1 MPRHPLPPEALLDLR
16 RRRAGLAPRSPERRA
31 LMQQTAALYGV
42 SEDVLYRALRE
53 RARPKALNR
62 SDRGVPRVLP
72 QAELEHY
79 CEVIA
84 ALKIR
89 TSNKKGR
96 HLSTVQ
102 AIRLLEE
109 HGVETPAGLLRAP
122 AAVLTRTTVNRYL
135 RRWGFDYRTLT
146 RVPPAV
152 RFEARHSNECWQF
165 DLSPSDLKQVA
176 RPAWFEEGRGHPL
189 LMLYSVVDD
198 RSGVAYQEYHGV
210 YGEDVEAALRFLFN
224 AMAPKSDPDLPF
236 QGRPAMLYMDSGPI
250 GKSLIFHRVMDYLG
264 IEVRT
269 HMPKDS
275 DGLRPT
281 ARAKGKVERPFRS
294 VKEMHE
300 TLYHLHAPE
309 TEAEANAWLLR
320 FLIHYNRMP
329 HRREPHARID
339 DWLANLPPEGVR
351 AMCSWERFGT
361 FAREPERR
369 KVGVDARV
377 SLDGTLYQV
386 DPDLAGEDVILWW
399 GLFDNALY
407 VEHGE
412 RRFGP
417 YEPVGGPIPLHRYRS
432 FKKTKT
438 QQRAERIATLAE
450 QLALPGSVWGRPAA
464 SAGPAPGVAGAQTP
478 FVDPD
483 PFQDIAFPTA
493 VAAKRAIANDLG
505 IPLAKLPAEALAAL
519 DTALAASLRKADV
532 MAYARTHLK
541 PLRGG

>member
-1 MPRHPLPPEALLDLR
+1 MTRHQLPPEALLDLC
-16 RRRAGLAPRSPERRA
+16 RRRAALAPRSPERRA
-31 LMQQTAALYGV
+31 LIQQTAALYGV
-42 SEDVLYRALRE
+42 SEDALYRALRA

-62 SDRGVPRVLP
+62 ADRGVPRVLP
-72 QAELEHY
+72 PAELEHD

-122 AAVLTRTTVNRYL
+122 AAVLTRSTVNHYL
-135 RRWGFDYRTLT
+135 KQWGFDDRTLT

-152 RFEARHSNECWQF
+152 RFEARHSNDCWQF

-224 AMAPKSDPDLPF
+224 AMAPKSDPELPF

-275 DGLRPT
+275 DGRRPT

-339 DWLANLPPEGVR
+339 DWLANLPPDGVR

-377 SLDGTLYQV
+377 SLEGTLYQV

-417 YEPVGGPIPLHRYRS
+417 YDPVGGPIPLHRYRS

-438 QQRAERIATLAE
+438 QQRAERIAALAE
-450 QLALPGSVWGRPAA
+450 QLALPGSVWGGPAA
-464 SAGPAPGVAGAQTP
+464 SVGLAPGPVVAQTP

-483 PFQDIAFPTA
+483 PFQDLAFPTA
-493 VAAKRAIANDLG
+493 VAAKRAIAEYLG
-505 IPLAKLPAEALAAL
+505 TPLAKLPAEALAAL
-519 DTALAASLRKADV
+519 DVALAESLRKVDV
-532 MAYARTHLK
+532 IDDARTHLK

>member
-1 MPRHPLPPEALLDLR
+1 MNHQPLPPEALLDLR
-16 RRRAGLAPRSPERRA
+16 RRLANLPPRSPDRRV
-31 LMQQTAALYGV
+31 LMQETAALYGV
-42 SEDVLYRALRE
+42 SESSLYRALRE

-72 QAELEHY
+72 QPELERY

-109 HGVETPAGLLRAP
+109 HGVETPDGLLRAP
-122 AAVLTRTTVNRYL
+122 AALLARTTVNRYL
-135 RRWGFDYRTLT
+135 KQWGFDYGTLT

-152 RFEARHSNECWQF
+152 RFQARHSNECWHF
-165 DLSPSDLKQVA
+165 DLSPSDLKHVK

-224 AMAPKSDPDLPF
+224 AMAAKSDPDFPF
-236 QGRPAMLYMDSGPI
+236 HGRPAMLYMDNGPI
-250 GKSLIFHRVMDYLG
+250 AKSLIFHRVMGYLG

-281 ARAKGKVERPFRS
+281 ARSKGKVERPFRS

-300 TLYHLHAPE
+300 TLYHLHEPE
-309 TEAEANAWLLR
+309 TEAEANAWLMR
-320 FLIHYNRMP
+320 FLIHYSQMA
-329 HRREPHARID
+329 HRSEPHSRIE
-339 DWLANLPPEGVR
+339 DWLANLPPDGVH

-377 SLDGTLYQV
+377 SLDGTPYEV
-386 DPDLAGEDVILWW
+386 DADLAGEEVVLWW
-399 GLFDNALY
+399 GIFDNALY
-407 VEHGE
+407 VERGE
-412 RRFGP
+412 QRFGP
-417 YEPVGGPIPLHRYRS
+417 YYPVGGPIPLHRYRS

-450 QLALPGSVWGRPAA
+450 KLALPGSVWGEPATTA
-464 SAGPAPGVAGAQTP
+464 APAPGVVLPGTP
-478 FVDPD
+478 FADPD
-483 PFQDIAFPTA
+483 PFQEITFPNA
-493 VAAKRAIANDLG
+493 VAAKRAIADYLG
-505 IPLAKLPAEALAAL
+505 IPLARLPVPEMGKLDAALA
-519 DTALAASLRKADV
+519 DSLRRADV
-532 MAYARTHLK
+532 LDYARTYLK
-541 PLRGG
+541 PLLGG

>member
-1 MPRHPLPPEALLDLR
+1 MNHQPLPPEALLDLR
-16 RRRAGLAPRSPERRA
+16 RRLANLPPRSPDRRV
-31 LMQQTAALYGV
+31 LMQETAALYGV
-42 SEDVLYRALRE
+42 SESSLYRALRE

-62 SDRGVPRVLP
+62 SDHGVPRVLP
-72 QAELEHY
+72 QPELERY

-109 HGVETPAGLLRAP
+109 HGVETPDGLLQAP
-122 AAVLTRTTVNRYL
+122 AALLARTTVNRYL
-135 RRWGFDYRTLT
+135 KQWGFDYGTLT

-152 RFEARHSNECWQF
+152 RFQARHSNECWHF
-165 DLSPSDLKQVA
+165 DLSPSDLKHVK

-224 AMAPKSDPDLPF
+224 AMAAKSDPDFPF

-250 GKSLIFHRVMDYLG
+250 GKSLIFHRVMGYLG

-281 ARAKGKVERPFRS
+281 ARSKGKVERPFRS

-300 TLYHLHAPE
+300 TLYHLHEPE
-309 TEAEANAWLLR
+309 TEAEANAWLMR
-320 FLIHYNRMP
+320 FLIHYSQMA
-329 HRREPHARID
+329 HRSEPHSRIE
-339 DWLANLPPEGVR
+339 DWLANLPPDGVR

-377 SLDGTLYQV
+377 SLDGTPYEV
-386 DPDLAGEDVILWW
+386 DADLAGEEVVLWW
-399 GLFDNALY
+399 GIFDNALY
-407 VEHGE
+407 VERGE
-412 RRFGP
+412 QRFGP
-417 YEPVGGPIPLHRYRS
+417 YYPVGGPIPLHRYRS

-450 QLALPGSVWGRPAA
+450 KLALPGSVWGEPATTA
-464 SAGPAPGVAGAQTP
+464 APAPGVVLPGTP
-478 FVDPD
+478 FADPD
-483 PFQDIAFPTA
+483 PFQEITFPNA
-493 VAAKRAIANDLG
+493 VAAKRAIADYLG
-505 IPLAKLPAEALAAL
+505 IPLARLPVPEMGKLDAALA
-519 DTALAASLRKADV
+519 DSLRRADV
-532 MAYARTHLK
+532 LDYARTYLK
-541 PLRGG
+541 PLLGG

>member
-1 MPRHPLPPEALLDLR
+1 MNHQPLPPEALLDLR
-16 RRRAGLAPRSPERRA
+16 RRLANLPPRSPDRRV
-31 LMQQTAALYGV
+31 LMQETAALYGV
-42 SEDVLYRALRE
+42 SESSLYRALRE

-72 QAELEHY
+72 QPELERY

-109 HGVETPAGLLRAP
+109 HGVETPDGLLRAP
-122 AAVLTRTTVNRYL
+122 AALLARTTVNRYL
-135 RRWGFDYRTLT
+135 KQWGFDYGTLT

-152 RFEARHSNECWQF
+152 RFQARHSNECWHF
-165 DLSPSDLKQVA
+165 DLSPSDLKHVK

-224 AMAPKSDPDLPF
+224 AMAAKSDPDFPF

-250 GKSLIFHRVMDYLG
+250 GKSLIFHRVMGYLG

-281 ARAKGKVERPFRS
+281 ARSKGKVERPFRS

-300 TLYHLHAPE
+300 TLYHLHEPE
-309 TEAEANAWLLR
+309 TEAEANAWLMR
-320 FLIHYNRMP
+320 FLIHYSQMA
-329 HRREPHARID
+329 HRSEPHSRIE
-339 DWLANLPPEGVR
+339 DWLANLPPDGVR

-377 SLDGTLYQV
+377 SLDGTPYEV
-386 DPDLAGEDVILWW
+386 DADLAGEEVVLWW
-399 GLFDNALY
+399 GIFDNALY
-407 VEHGE
+407 VERGE
-412 RRFGP
+412 QRFGP
-417 YEPVGGPIPLHRYRS
+417 YYPVGGPIPLHRYRS

-450 QLALPGSVWGRPAA
+450 KLALPGSGWGEPATTA
-464 SAGPAPGVAGAQTP
+464 APAPGVVLPGTP
-478 FVDPD
+478 FADPD
-483 PFQDIAFPTA
+483 PFQEIAFPNA
-493 VAAKRAIANDLG
+493 VAAKRAIADYLG
-505 IPLAKLPAEALAAL
+505 IPLARLPVPEMGKLDAALA
-519 DTALAASLRKADV
+519 DSLRRADV
-532 MAYARTHLK
+532 LDYARTYLK
-541 PLRGG
+541 PLLGG